1 MTAGGGEYSDRI
13 RKATSMTLFTVLKLA
28 GVGLVIVLAMLIK
41 NRFDKA
47 SERARS
53 DAARRVRRSGK

>member
-1 MTAGGGEYSDRI
+1 MTA
-13 RKATSMTLFTVLKLA
+13 KAYPMTLFTVLKL
-28 GVGLVIVLAMLIK
+28 GGIGLVIILAMLIK

-53 DAARRVRRSGK
+53 DAARRVRRSGR